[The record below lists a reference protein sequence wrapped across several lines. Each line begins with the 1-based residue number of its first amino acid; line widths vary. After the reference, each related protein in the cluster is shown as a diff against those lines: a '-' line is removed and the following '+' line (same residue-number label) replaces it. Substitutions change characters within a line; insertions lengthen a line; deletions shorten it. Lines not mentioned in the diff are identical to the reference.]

1 MSEGVNPSQGG
12 MNPGSSAVV
21 TNYFRGGA
29 TIAVLAL
36 FLTGALASLGLAA
49 TSGAGRLAAFV
60 QTAAPAK
67 PHRIDVHHH
76 IIPPVQAEA
85 LVRNRGGNPVKWS
98 VSMSLEDM
106 DKAGV
111 ATSITSVQN
120 PGVWFGKV
128 DEDAR
133 KLARACN
140 EYAAKLEQDHP
151 GRFRSFAVI
160 PLPDTEGSLREIEYA
175 LDVLKAEGVAL
186 WTEYSGKYLGD
197 PAFVPVFEELNRR
210 KAVVYTHPTTPD
222 CCNNLIKGVPVSTLE
237 YNHDTTRTIASL
249 VFGEGKTA
257 LRFPDIEF
265 IWSQAGGTL
274 PFLTSRFE
282 ELAGRRKQ
290 EFPNGA
296 LPTFRRFYYEVAQ
309 GNTPGM
315 LAALFHMVPMSQV
328 MFGSDF
334 PYREA
339 MEAVQGLANYKLSEA
354 DLRTIESENAY
365 KMFPRLKPA

>member
-1 MSEGVNPSQGG
+1 MTKPTGL
-12 MNPGSSAVV
+12 
-21 TNYFRGGA
+21 
-29 TIAVLAL
+29 LAGCACCDPRAP
-36 FLTGALASLGLAA
+36 FAA
-49 TSGAGRLAAFV
+49 TAVSRRSFLSGG
-60 QTAAPAK
+60 TAALGTAGFLATPAAAQAPTK
-67 PHRIDVHHH
+67 PRRIDVHHH

-85 LVRNRGGNPVKWS
+85 IVRNRGGNPVKWS

-128 DEDAR
+128 DEEAR

-186 WTEYSGKYLGD
+186 WTVYSGKYLGD

-222 CCNNLIKGVPVSTLE
+222 CCGSLVKGVPVSTLE

-257 LRFPDIEF
+257 LRFPDIKF
-265 IWSQAGGTL
+265 IWSHSGGTL

-296 LPTFRRFYYEVAQ
+296 VPIFRRFYYEVAQ

>member
-1 MSEGVNPSQGG
+1 MPADKVEGEMPMLKTTGLNLLSGCTCCEPRAPFAATPITRRSVL
-12 MNPGSSAVV
+12 A
-21 TNYFRGGA
+21 GGA
-29 TIAVLAL
+29 AVL
-36 FLTGALASLGLAA
+36 SAA
-49 TSGAGRLAAFV
+49 AVPAAA
-60 QTAAPAK
+60 QAPAK
-67 PHRIDVHHH
+67 PRRIDVHHH
-76 IIPPVQAEA
+76 IIPPAQAEA

-128 DEDAR
+128 DEEAR

-186 WTEYSGKYLGD
+186 WTVYNGKYLGD

-222 CCNNLIKGVPVSTLE
+222 CCGSLVKGVPVSTLE

-257 LRFPDIEF
+257 LRFPDIKF
-265 IWSQAGGTL
+265 IWSHSGGTL

-296 LPTFRRFYYEVAQ
+296 VPIFRRFYYEVAQ

>member
-1 MSEGVNPSQGG
+1 MLKTTGRNLLSGCACCETPASFAATPVTRRSVLA
-12 MNPGSSAVV
+12 GSA
-21 TNYFRGGA
+21 
-29 TIAVLAL
+29 AVL
-36 FLTGALASLGLAA
+36 GAAA
-49 TSGAGRLAAFV
+49 VPAAA
-60 QTAAPAK
+60 QAPTK
-67 PHRIDVHHH
+67 PRRIDVHHH

-128 DEDAR
+128 DEEAR

-186 WTEYSGKYLGD
+186 WTVYSDKYLGD

-222 CCNNLIKGVPVSTLE
+222 CCGNLVKGVPVSTLE

-257 LRFPDIEF
+257 MRFPDIRF
-265 IWSQAGGTL
+265 IWSHAGGTL

-282 ELAGRRKQ
+282 ELAGRRKA
-290 EFPNGA
+290 EYPDGA
-296 LPTFRRFYYEVAQ
+296 APIFRRFHYEIAQ

-315 LAALFHMVPMSQV
+315 LAALFHMVPVSQV
-328 MFGSDF
+328 LFGSDF
-334 PYREA
+334 PYRDA
-339 MEAVQGLANYKLSEA
+339 MEAVRGLDDYKLSEA
-354 DLRTIESENAY
+354 DRRAIESENAY
-365 KMFPRLKPA
+365 KMFPRLKPT